1 MQKPRSRKSKSKR
14 TEKAETVFVVV
25 WVMSGVPNTVE
36 VYRDEKT
43 ASARELELQEEADE
57 NDDVVTVFE
66 VEVGAKSDESN

>member
-1 MQKPRSRKSKSKR
+1 MQKPRSSKSKSKR
-14 TEKAETVFVVV
+14 TEKAEMVFVVV

-36 VYRDEKT
+36 VYRDKRT